1 MNRWVVWGGLAGWL
15 FVTFLA
21 AGVGSLFAPGEWY
34 AGLAKPRWTP
44 PGWVFGP
51 VWTVLYV
58 LMALSAWLVWRRDG
72 FSRASGPL
80 GIYLVQ
86 LVFNA
91 AWTWLFFGL
100 KRPDLA
106 FAEIIA
112 LWLLIVATIVAFL
125 RRQRLAAVLLV
136 PYFLWVTFA
145 SFLNFEIWRL
155 N

>member
-1 MNRWVVWGGLAGWL
+1 MNRLVVWGGLAGWL
-15 FVTFLA
+15 FLTFLA
-21 AGVGSLFAPGEWY
+21 AGVGSLFPPGEWY
-34 AGLAKPRWTP
+34 AELAKPRWTP

-51 VWTVLYV
+51 VWTTLYV

-106 FAEIIA
+106 FAEIIV